1 MNLADLLDEDHVIF
15 DLAAKSKKE
24 LFHSMTRRL
33 AELGAVAD
41 AEGTVG
47 LLLKREDVMSTGVGN
62 GVGVPHAFPPDLD
75 HSLLSIGFI
84 PDGLDYQSLDNRP
97 VHTVFLLLGTP
108 ATQGQHLRTLAR
120 LSRVIGTAGLVEQLR
135 GMTTG
140 HDVTARIRA
149 EEERLWSGQTR

>member
-15 DLAAKSKKE
+15 DLPSKDKKE
-24 LFHSMTRRL
+24 LFQSMAQRL

-41 AEGTVG
+41 IGQTVD
-47 LLLKREDVMSTGVGN
+47 LLLKREEVMSTGVGN

-75 HSLLSIGFI
+75 HSILAIGFL
-84 PDGLDYQSLDNRP
+84 PGGMDYQAVDQQP

-120 LSRVIGTAGLVEQLR
+120 LSRVIGTGGLIEELQTMADGQAV
-135 GMTTG
+135 
-140 HDVTARIRA
+140 VSRIRA
-149 EEERLWSGQTR
+149 EEERLWSGQPS